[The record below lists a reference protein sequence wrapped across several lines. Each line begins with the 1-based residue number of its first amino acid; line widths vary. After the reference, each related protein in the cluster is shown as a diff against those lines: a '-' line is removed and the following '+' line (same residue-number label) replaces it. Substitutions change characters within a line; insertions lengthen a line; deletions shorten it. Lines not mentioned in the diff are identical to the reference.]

1 MAEME
6 MRRPKWKCSGGW
18 SDDEGP
24 SSDEF
29 NQVVNMIPHSINAP
43 PVSVTQ
49 YTINGVLEFI
59 CVV

>member
-1 MAEME
+1 